1 MLNFAKTKVVLNSFI
16 MANTTGQK
24 FGGRTAGTPNKS
36 TDKLRDVIKCFLE
49 TNMQDLQKN
58 YNTLEPKDKLDFIQ
72 KILVYTTPK
81 MNNTQVEM
89 DIKDNVIKFQNV
101 SKQFPKE

>member
-1 MLNFAKTKVVLNSFI
+1 

>member
-1 MLNFAKTKVVLNSFI
+1 MGLKKGMTNNPD
-16 MANTTGQK
+16 
-24 FGGRTAGTPNKS
+24 GRPAGTPNKS
-36 TDKLRDVIKCFLE
+36 TDKLRDVIKSFLE
-49 TNMQDLQKN
+49 TNMKDLQKN
-58 YNTLEPKDKLDFIQ
+58 YNALEPKDKLDFIQ

-81 MNNTQVEM
+81 MNNTQVDM